1 MPNFS
6 RVISLAYLRLLG
18 RPPDP
23 GGLASFNDAMN
34 QGMTEALMR
43 EALIRSPEYAE
54 KNPDVAP
61 AARPAPRTRKSAGHR
76 KKTSQRRQ
84 Q

>member
-6 RVISLAYLRLLG
+6 RVISLAYMRILE

-23 GGLASFNDAMN
+23 GGLASYNDAMN

-54 KNPDVAP
+54 KNPDLAP
-61 AARPAPRTRKSAGHR
+61 AAARTASRTRKAAG
-76 KKTSQRRQ
+76 RRQ
-84 Q
+84 KPSRRR

>member
-6 RVISLAYLRLLG
+6 RVISLAYLRLLE

-23 GGLASFNDAMN
+23 GGLASFNEAMN
-34 QGMTEALMR
+34 QGLTEAMMR

-54 KNPDVAP
+54 KNPDVAL
-61 AARPAPRTRKSAGHR
+61 AVARTAPRTRKAAGRR
-76 KKTSQRRQ
+76 KKASRRR
-84 Q
+84 

>member
-6 RVISLAYLRLLG
+6 RVISLAYLRILE

-23 GGLASFNDAMN
+23 GGLASYNESMN
-34 QGMTEALMR
+34 QGMTEAMMR

-54 KNPDVAP
+54 KNPDVTLA
-61 AARPAPRTRKSAGHR
+61 AARTASRTREAAGRR
-76 KKTSQRRQ
+76 KKPSRRR
-84 Q
+84 

>member
-6 RVISLAYLRLLG
+6 RVISLAYMRILE

-23 GGLASFNDAMN
+23 GGLASYNDAMN
-34 QGMTEALMR
+34 QGLTEAMMR

-54 KNPDVAP
+54 KNPDVAL
-61 AARPAPRTRKSAGHR
+61 AASRTASRTRKAAPRR
-76 KKTSQRRQ
+76 KKPARRR
-84 Q
+84 

>member
-6 RVISLAYLRLLG
+6 RVITQAYVRILE

-23 GGLASFNDAMN
+23 GGLASYDDAMN
-34 QGMTEALMR
+34 QGMTEAMMR

-54 KNPDVAP
+54 KNPDVRLA
-61 AARPAPRTRKSAGHR
+61 AARTASRTRKAAGRR
-76 KKTSQRRQ
+76 KKPSRRR
-84 Q
+84 

>member
-61 AARPAPRTRKSAGHR
+61 AARPAPRTRKRTGHR
-76 KKTSQRRQ
+76 KKTSRRRRQ
-84 Q
+84 

>member
-1 MPNFS
+1 MPSFAKVV
-6 RVISLAYLRLLG
+6 REAYRDILARE
-18 RPPDP
+18 PDP

>member
-6 RVISLAYLRLLG
+6 RVISLAYLRLLE

-23 GGLASFNDAMN
+23 GGLASFNEGMN

-54 KNPDVAP
+54 KNPDLAP
-61 AARPAPRTRKSAGHR
+61 VAARTASRTRRAAGRRR
-76 KKTSQRRQ
+76 KPSRRR
-84 Q
+84 